1 MCDKNINSIL
11 NISWFIITTVGG
23 TTCIFLA
30 NTSMDIIVNDTY
42 YVIAHFHLALSLGT
56 LISLQL
62 TIQHNQ

>member
-1 MCDKNINSIL
+1 MCDKNINNIL

-23 TTCIFLA
+23 TTGIFLA
-30 NTSMDIIVNDTY
+30 NTSIDIIVNDTY
-42 YVIAHFHLALSLGT
+42 YVIAHFHLVLSLGT

>member
-30 NTSMDIIVNDTY
+30 NTSIDIIVNGTY
-42 YVIAHFHLALSLGT
+42 YVIAHFHLVLSLGT